1 MSLHSKQMV
10 KILYALVDTYGENKE
25 YLSDLDNKIGDGDH
39 GINLARGYG
48 AIRGKLQSATEDIDF
63 NKLFKTVCGMTLL
76 STVGGASGPLLGT
89 FYLEAAKKC
98 EPVFE
103 ISDEKVVECF
113 EAGLAGVMSRGKAV
127 VGEKTMV
134 DAMFPAV
141 EMLKEKVATGSSL
154 KEAFTAA
161 TLVAYAA
168 AVKTA
173 DYAAQKGRA
182 SYLGDRSIGH
192 QDPGAV
198 STSMLFDVFAR
209 TLE

>member
-1 MSLHSKQMV
+1 
-10 KILYALVDTYGENKE
+10 
-25 YLSDLDNKIGDGDH
+25 
-39 GINLARGYG
+39 
-48 AIRGKLQSATEDIDF
+48 
-63 NKLFKTVCGMTLL
+63 
-76 STVGGASGPLLGT
+76 LLGT

-98 EPVFE
+98 DPVFE
-103 ISDEKVVECF
+103 ISDDKVVECF
-113 EAGLAGVMSRGKAV
+113 EAGLAGIMFRGKAV

-134 DAMFPAV
+134 DAMVPAV
-141 EMLKEKVATGSSL
+141 EVLKEKVAAGSSL

-161 TLVAYAA
+161 TVVAYAA

-198 STSMLFDVFAR
+198 STAIYFDTFAR
-209 TLE
+209 NLE